1 VTERGLADGGVTE
14 GGVAESGTATSHPG
28 NSRWGY
34 LVGESVRR
42 GLQMVVGGKLFNFPL
57 LMAVRG
63 VVYRCLFRVGRGTR
77 FADNVSLE
85 SHHGRLGTFAC
96 GRHCEIS
103 PAVIADL
110 TGGLTVGDD
119 VWISQRAMLLT
130 HDHRVIKGR
139 PKSEWPVEVT
149 AKHIGD
155 GAWIGAGAI
164 LLPKASRVGKGAVVA
179 AGSVVTR
186 DVPDYAIVAGVPA
199 KVIGSTV

>member
-1 VTERGLADGGVTE
+1 M
-14 GGVAESGTATSHPG
+14 AETDAG
-28 NSRWGY
+28 NSRGNCRWRY
-34 LVGESVRR
+34 LFGESVRR
-42 GLQMVVGGKLFNFPL
+42 GLQMLVGGKLFNFPV

-63 VVYRCLFRVGRGTR
+63 MVYGALFKVGRGTR

-85 SHHGRLGTFAC
+85 SHHGRLGTFTC

-103 PAVIADL
+103 PGIIADL

-130 HDHRVIKGR
+130 HDHRDVKGR
-139 PKSEWPVEVT
+139 PKSEWPIDVT
-149 AKHIGD
+149 AKSIGD

-186 DVPDYAIVAGVPA
+186 DVPPYTLVMGNPA
-199 KVIGSTV
+199 RPHARIDRDGNKIGDGPR

>member
-1 VTERGLADGGVTE
+1 M
-14 GGVAESGTATSHPG
+14 AESDAGNGRG
-28 NSRWGY
+28 NSRGRY

-63 VVYRCLFRVGRGTR
+63 MVYRALFHVGPGNR

-85 SHHGRLGTFAC
+85 SHHGRLGTFTC

-103 PAVIADL
+103 PGIIADL

-130 HDHRVIKGR
+130 HDHRVVKGR
-139 PKSEWPVEVT
+139 PKSEWPVDVT

-164 LLPKASRVGKGAVVA
+164 VLPKASRVGKGAVVA

-199 KVIGSTV
+199 KTIGTTA

>member
-1 VTERGLADGGVTE
+1 MAEVDAGG
-14 GGVAESGTATSHPG
+14 G
-28 NSRWGY
+28 SRWRY
-34 LVGESVRR
+34 FAGESVRR

-63 VVYRCLFRVGRGTR
+63 WVYRGLFRVGPGTR

-85 SHHGRLGTFAC
+85 SHHGRLGTFSC

-110 TGGLTVGDD
+110 TGGLTIGDD

-130 HDHRVIKGR
+130 HDHRVMKGR
-139 PKSEWPVEVT
+139 PKSEWPVDIT
-149 AKHIGD
+149 AKVIEE

-164 LLPKASRVGKGAVVA
+164 LLPKASRIGRGAVVA

-186 DVPDYAIVAGVPA
+186 DVPNHAIVAGVPA
-199 KVIGSTV
+199 KVIGSTA